1 MLQRSRVA
9 MVIACVDATRN
20 DSVGGYSIH
29 GPLTSHLDK
38 TLQEANISLEEA
50 PTPLVVICDPGKVG
64 SLIPVEAV
72 DGKPSL
78 SGCLTANSSGAPGNL
93 MACHLAIQHRIK
105 MMSSLSR

>member
-64 SLIPVEAV
+64 SLNT
-72 DGKPSL
+72 
-78 SGCLTANSSGAPGNL
+78 CRSSRWQTITQRVLDSERQWCPG
-93 MACHLAIQHRIK
+93 
-105 MMSSLSR
+105 